1 MALTRLGGAN
11 AITGIVPVA
20 NGGTGASSFSP
31 GKVLQVVTA
40 TSTTRKET
48 TGTSFVDT
56 NLSASITPS
65 ATSSKIFMSCTQIIQ
80 VYNTGAAFAAGR
92 WKIVQTI
99 GGSDTAVIDGGE
111 SGGGNVFIYDY
122 GNSGLNFYRPTN
134 YSLLLSPSTT
144 SAITF
149 KTQICLGSNG
159 GTQINAVDDK
169 DKGSFVLME
178 VAG

>member
-1 MALTRLGGAN
+1 MAIIKPNNNTIS
-11 AITGIVPVA
+11 AITALPAAIP
-20 NGGTGASSFSP
+20 T

-65 ATSSKIFMSCTQIIQ
+65 ATSSKIFMSCTQIVQ
-80 VYNTGAAFAAGR
+80 VYNTGSNFAAGR

-99 GGSDTAVIDGGE
+99 GGSATAIIDGGDD
-111 SGGGNVFIYDY
+111 GGGNVFIYDY
-122 GNSGLNFYRPTN
+122 GGSGLNFYRPTN
-134 YSLLLSPSTT
+134 YSLLLSPNTT

-149 KTQICLGSNG
+149 KTQIALGSNG
-159 GTQINAVDDK
+159 GTQINTVDDK

-178 VAG
+178 IGA